1 MSNGRLKYRFGVLSL
16 LMMIV
21 ALGLVSAMLASCG
34 KESNA
39 SPTGLNTQLNVINLG
54 PDLYP
59 VDLYIANRKQNSRT
73 YKYGIPSGYVYL
85 QSLEIPLQIRNYLN
99 TTIFE
104 KDTALATNCKYTIFL
119 TGLLSDNTRRNI
131 FVADTDAIPTVGRA
145 KVRFI
150 NASARTVNL
159 DVYANSTLAY
169 KNAGFVSV
177 SKYVEMPA
185 GVYDFKVYATGTT
198 TVYAALPN
206 TTVQD
211 GRLYTL
217 YTRGVVG
224 RTDTAAFAAS
234 MITNR

>member
-1 MSNGRLKYRFGVLSL
+1 MINSGIKYRIGVLSGL
-16 LMMIV
+16 FLMMTMGMIA
-21 ALGLVSAMLASCG
+21 ALLTSCG

-39 SPTGLNTQLNVINLG
+39 SPTGLNTQLNVINIG

-59 VDLYIANRKQNSRT
+59 VDLYIANRKQNSRS
-73 YKYGIPSGYVYL
+73 YVYGVPSGYVYL
-85 QSLEIPLQIRNYLN
+85 QSLETPLQIRNYLN
-99 TTIFE
+99 STIFE
-104 KDTALATNCKYTIFL
+104 KDTALVTNCKYTLFL
-119 TGLLSDNTRRNI
+119 TGLLSENTRRNI
-131 FVADTDAIPTVGRA
+131 FVADTDAIPTIGRA

-159 DVYANSTLAY
+159 DVYANGTLAY
-169 KNAGFVSV
+169 LNAGFVSV
-177 SKYVEMPA
+177 SKYLEMPA
-185 GVYDFKVYATGTT
+185 GVYDFKIYATGTS
-198 TVYAALPN
+198 TVYADLPN

-224 RTDTAAFAAS
+224 RTDSAAFTAS